1 MEMTHFKKSR
11 LLLVCLIAVLLIC
24 SLSIYFTYAAPQGAT
39 IGTPAP
45 SVDSG
50 PTINPQSRNDT
61 GGQIVTLS
69 LSLEQQNFGWKAYVG
84 NVTGSYVLK
93 NSYNYSIYE
102 WSLGTAI
109 AGEVYM
115 SRNSSVNWSTGAVT
129 CASQA
134 EMIAEQALF
143 GMLNNAPDN
152 INNTFNSTFHNA
164 FDAGTNHL
172 AVCPTVALWVND
184 TAQMQNGSNALFQE
198 VVLHD
203 EHTVVYASVIT
214 NDKTG
219 FDNRSTFD
227 FQAIVPENRTSS
239 VGTPYYFYVE
249 LGN

>member
-1 MEMTHFKKSR
+1 
-11 LLLVCLIAVLLIC
+11 
-24 SLSIYFTYAAPQGAT
+24 
-39 IGTPAP
+39 
-45 SVDSG
+45 
-50 PTINPQSRNDT
+50 
-61 GGQIVTLS
+61 
-69 LSLEQQNFGWKAYVG
+69 
-84 NVTGSYVLK
+84 LK

-102 WSLGTAI
+102 WLLGTTI
-109 AGEVYM
+109 SGEVYL

-134 EMIAEQALF
+134 EMLAEQALF
-143 GMLNNAPDN
+143 GMLNNATDN

-164 FDAGTNHL
+164 FDTGTNHL
-172 AVCPTVALWVND
+172 TVCPTVALWVND
-184 TAQMQNGSNALFQE
+184 TAQMQNGSNSLFQE

-203 EHTVVYASVIT
+203 EHTVVYASILN

-239 VGTPYYFYVE
+239 AGPTYYFYVE